1 MSGGRGGR
9 DEAEEAAVRRSAGG
23 SDPGPGAVRVL
34 SGWTARQ
41 AARPRRRQ
49 RQLAAWGLPD
59 VVHEGESA
67 S

>member
-49 RQLAAWGLPD
+49 RQLAA
-59 VVHEGESA
+59 
-67 S
+67 